1 MSIVSLIRLYISADK
16 QERKFIPA
24 LHSVLG
30 FYPGNLSLYKL
41 AFSHRSL
48 ALEQAGGIRLS
59 NERLEYLGD
68 AVLGAV
74 VADLLFRKYP
84 TKDEGFL
91 TEMRS
96 RLVSRDH
103 LRQMAVKLGID
114 ELLKRDA
121 EPGSYRSMY
130 GDALEALIGAVY
142 LDKGYRVTRDF
153 IIGRI
158 IRPHVDLAEIES
170 TEKNFK
176 SVLLNWS
183 QREKRNVVFQPVNE
197 NSRDRLITIRLM
209 IDGEA
214 KAEGSDY
221 IKKKAEQLAAEKV
234 CRELGLI

>member
-1 MSIVSLIRLYISADK
+1 VSIVSLIRLYISADK

-48 ALEQAGGIRLS
+48 AIEKAGGIRLS

-84 TKDEGFL
+84 TKEEGFL

-114 ELLKRDA
+114 ELLQRDA
-121 EPGSYRSMY
+121 LPGSYRSMY
-130 GDALEALIGAVY
+130 GDALEALIGAIY

-158 IRPHVDLAEIES
+158 IRPHVDLTEIES

>member
-1 MSIVSLIRLYISADK
+1 MSIVSLIRTYLSADA

-24 LHSVLG
+24 LHSLLG

-48 ALEQAGGIRLS
+48 ALEKAGGIRLS

-84 TKDEGFL
+84 MKEEGFL

-96 RLVSRDH
+96 RLVSREH

-114 ELLKRDA
+114 ELLQKDA
-121 EPGSYRSMY
+121 GPGAYRSMY
-130 GDALEALIGAVY
+130 GDALEALIGAIY
-142 LDKGYRVTRDF
+142 LDKGYKVTQDF
-153 IIGRI
+153 ILERI
-158 IRPHVDLAEIES
+158 IRPHVDLAEIEA

-183 QREKRNVVFQPVNE
+183 QREKRAVEFQTVNE
-197 NSRDRLITIRLM
+197 NSRDRLISIRLL
-209 IDGEA
+209 IDGKELA
-214 KAEGSDY
+214 VASDFV
-221 IKKKAEQLAAEKV
+221 KKKAEQLAAEKV

>member
-48 ALEQAGGIRLS
+48 AIEKAGGIRLS

-84 TKDEGFL
+84 TKEEGFL

-114 ELLKRDA
+114 ELLQRDA
-121 EPGSYRSMY
+121 LPGSYRSMY
-130 GDALEALIGAVY
+130 GDALEALIGAIY

-158 IRPHVDLAEIES
+158 IRPHVDLTEIES

>member
-16 QERKFIPA
+16 QERKFILA
-24 LHSVLG
+24 LHSLLG
-30 FYPGNLSLYKL
+30 FYPGNLALYKL

-103 LRQMAVKLGID
+103 LRQMAVKLGVD
-114 ELLKRDA
+114 ELLQRDA
-121 EPGSYRSMY
+121 GPGSYRSMY
-130 GDALEALIGAVY
+130 GDALEALIGAIY

-153 IIGRI
+153 ILGRI

-183 QREKRNVVFQPVNE
+183 QREKRNVVFQTVNE
-197 NSRDRLITIRLM
+197 NSRDRLITIRLL
-209 IDGEA
+209 IDGES
-214 KAEGSDY
+214 KAEASDY
-221 IKKKAEQLAAEKV
+221 VKKQAEQLAAEKV
-234 CRELGLI
+234 CRELGLV

>member
-48 ALEQAGGIRLS
+48 AIEKAGGIRLS

-68 AVLGAV
+68 AVLGVV

-84 TKDEGFL
+84 TKEEGFL

-114 ELLKRDA
+114 ELLQRDA
-121 EPGSYRSMY
+121 LPGSYRSMY
-130 GDALEALIGAVY
+130 GDALEALIGAIY

-158 IRPHVDLAEIES
+158 IRPHVDLTEIES

>member
-1 MSIVSLIRLYISADK
+1 MSIVSLIRLYIYADK
-16 QERKFIPA
+16 QERKFISA
-24 LHSVLG
+24 LHSLLG

-103 LRQMAVKLGID
+103 LRQMAVKLGVD
-114 ELLKRDA
+114 ELLQRDA
-121 EPGSYRSMY
+121 GPGSYRSMY
-130 GDALEALIGAVY
+130 GDALEALIGAIY
-142 LDKGYRVTRDF
+142 LDKGYGVTQGF

-183 QREKRNVVFQPVNE
+183 QREKRNVVFQTVNE
-197 NSRDRLITIRLM
+197 NSRDRLITIRLL

-221 IKKKAEQLAAEKV
+221 IKKKAEQLVAEKV
-234 CRELGLI
+234 CRELGIV